1 LLEREV
7 HKLRSQYA
15 QDIKQVEIKYE
26 TAMNEFKEFQ
36 IQKAEFEQ
44 KGRRKAETLTEIKE
58 SQINTASQNDQY
70 TSAKPSTYAKRKSH
84 QDGSISGG
92 DSEFSRA
99 EEDENILNEHMN
111 PVHREKVQNLLEQ
124 VKQFDDENKN
134 DDYESE
140 EFDRESADAPSSI
153 DYRYPK
159 VKPVTK
165 EEIIPQVKKIMK
177 YCKENEIEIIEVQ
190 SAIFDDFQLAKKVS
204 ISNLTKLLLKRF
216 GLQFDHEEALLLAR
230 FMVEQPEMFKSDQDE
245 DEEIE
250 YRFDPDKELSQV
262 KVISKLQQVMS
273 SLY

>member
-1 LLEREV
+1 MEREV
-7 HKLRSQYA
+7 HKLKNQYA

-26 TAMNEFKEFQ
+26 TALNEFKEFQ

-58 SQINTASQNDQY
+58 SQINTASHNDQF
-70 TSAKPSTYAKRKSH
+70 TSQKPSTYAKQKSH
-84 QDGSISGG
+84 QEGSISGG

-111 PVHREKVQNLLEQ
+111 PVHREQVQNLLEQ
-124 VKQFDDENKN
+124 VRQFDEDNKQ
-134 DDYESE
+134 DDYESG
-140 EFDRESADAPSSI
+140 EFDRESEDAPSPT

-177 YCKENEIEIIEVQ
+177 YCKDNEIEIIEVQ

-204 ISNLTKLLLKRF
+204 ISNLTKLLLKKF
-216 GLQFDHEEALLLAR
+216 DPQFDHEEALLLAR
-230 FMVEQPEMFKSDQDE
+230 FMVEQPEMFRSDQDE

-273 SLY
+273 SLC